1 MSYTNDDIK
10 ARAIMLSGR
19 EFSAEADSM
28 LTAICEAAAAELESK
43 LRKGVSSET
52 LGETFVTAAGIL
64 ALAMCMEL
72 ESGTEDEISA
82 FRAGEISVNLRQNG
96 VKASAASL
104 RRAAEGMLSAYL
116 ESGGFSFM
124 GVEG

>member
-10 ARAIMLSGR
+10 ARAIMLSGG
-19 EFSAEADSM
+19 EFSAEADRM

-43 LRKGVSSET
+43 LRKGVSSEA
-52 LGETFVTAAGIL
+52 LGETFVTAAGML

-72 ESGTEDEISA
+72 ENGAQEEISA
-82 FRAGEISVNLRQNG
+82 FRAGELSVNLRQSG

-104 RRAAEGMLSAYL
+104 RRAAENMLSAYL
-116 ESGGFSFM
+116 ELGGFSFV